1 MSSPVGCSIGS
12 HLDPRTTST
21 FGRLIGSELNSIE
34 FSIFR
39 PHLDSMAISVVS
51 GSAKTM
57 NLGFVGIFVRMMI
70 VGIGIAIGTKI
81 GRKVSL
87 SKSPFRRKVSF
98 SDGPS
103 SEMPANYS
111 GPCLPQHNKEFKQ
124 NSIIKN
130 ESYSS
135 LLAPNRFSS
144 RTLPLGINIGLVSI
158 LFIPFIINNMTI
170 HNTSWNCSFCSLPHF
185 MQQKIW
191 HLHPNTQDWRS
202 GQYISSGLIFHIN
215 MSMQHKIWQ
224 LHPNTDWRSGS
235 YIPSGTQK
243 PSDRHTHAN
252 RTRFPRV
259 TCDVAN
265 PCYEIEERDSYS
277 SSITSLPS
285 SFSYEVIQH
294 RLLIT
299 ANISVE
305 EEKCSD
311 QFMSNKQVK
320 RRCLS
325 ADSSKYLRIHH
336 RHLMAHWILIGWNN
350 FFEDTE
356 TSNVQCITSLSIPFQ
371 PSPSRKLGTGNNIA
385 IKMLFQEMLHLSR
398 EAKSVGIASLFY
410 IANTCGKESNSSD
423 FQIPLLVL
431 NEATSFREGDTGI
444 FYFPNCKSRWIVV
457 SPQKNQL
464 HFQLAVG
471 FGSYPRPSE
480 NEGDSSF
487 AGNQVDCCVLLFA
500 ASPRPP
506 ENEGDSSFAGSRLI
520 VAYHLECRILLFV

>member
-57 NLGFVGIFVRMMI
+57 SLGFVGIFVRMMI

-103 SEMPANYS
+103 SDMPANYS
-111 GPCLPQHNKEFKQ
+111 GPCLPQHNNEVKQ
-124 NSIIKN
+124 KSIIKN

-135 LLAPNRFSS
+135 LFAPNRFSS
-144 RTLPLGINIGLVSI
+144 RTLALGINIGLVSI

-185 MQQKIW
+185 MQQKIL
-191 HLHPNTQDWRS
+191 HLHPNTPDWRS
-202 GQYISSGLIFHIN
+202 GPCMPSGLIFHIN
-215 MSMQHKIWQ
+215 MSMQHKIWYF
-224 LHPNTDWRSGS
+224 HPNTDWRSIS
-235 YIPSGTQK
+235 YIPSGTHQ

-294 RLLIT
+294 WLLIT
-299 ANISVE
+299 ANNRME
-305 EEKCSD
+305 EEKCSEHL
-311 QFMSNKQVK
+311 MSNKQVK
-320 RRCLS
+320 RGCLNTVSSNYLS
-325 ADSSKYLRIHH
+325 ADSDTNLSTDSVP
-336 RHLMAHWILIGWNN
+336 NN
-350 FFEDTE
+350 RRFAIKTPSQE
-356 TSNVQCITSLSIPFQ
+356 TLHFQRQAKKVEHFSLVY
-371 PSPSRKLGTGNNIA
+371 IA
-385 IKMLFQEMLHLSR
+385 IEYKVVHFHQQYQMKTAL
-398 EAKSVGIASLFY
+398 
-410 IANTCGKESNSSD
+410 NSHA
-423 FQIPLLVL
+423 FQIPWIVSF
-431 NEATSFREGDTGI
+431 EATSFREGDMGI
-444 FYFPNCKSRWIVV
+444 IVKSPQFHFLNHESRWIVV
-457 SPQKNQL
+457 SP
-464 HFQLAVG
+464 HHRIMPFQFSIGVG
-471 FGSYPRPSE
+471 SFLRPPI

-487 AGNQVDCCVLLFA
+487 ARNQ
-500 ASPRPP
+500 
-506 ENEGDSSFAGSRLI
+506 LI
-520 VAYHLECRILLFV
+520 VVSPP